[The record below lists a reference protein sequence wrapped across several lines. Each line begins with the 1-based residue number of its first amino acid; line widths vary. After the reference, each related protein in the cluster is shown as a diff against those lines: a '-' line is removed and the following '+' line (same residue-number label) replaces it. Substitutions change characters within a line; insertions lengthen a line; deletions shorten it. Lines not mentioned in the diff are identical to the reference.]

1 MQNYKF
7 LRILRV
13 EDILY
18 IGLNRP
24 QNKNAFNEYLIEELT
39 HAFSNIPEDILI
51 VILYGE
57 GDSFCA
63 GADLDW
69 MKRMGESSFEENKK
83 SAYLMWKMYETIDSC
98 PCVLI
103 SKVHGYVL
111 GGGMG
116 LISCSDIVISE
127 ENAKFGWTEVKLSLV
142 PAVVSTF
149 SLRKVN
155 DSYARRYFL
164 TGEIFDS
171 YTAKN
176 MGLVH
181 EVVKY
186 EKLDEKVNEFI
197 EIIRKNGK
205 NGIKLTKQLITKL
218 RQRTDKEIIDYCIE
232 TISRARSSEEALN
245 RIIAFLNKGP

>member
-1 MQNYKF
+1 MENYKF
-7 LRILRV
+7 LKV
-13 EDILY
+13 FQKDEVLY

-24 QNKNAFNEYLIEELT
+24 ENKNAFNEFLIDELT
-39 HAFSNIPEDILI
+39 RAFNNIDDNII
-51 VILYGE
+51 CVVLYGE
-57 GDSFCA
+57 GDGFCA

-83 SAYLMWKMYETIDSC
+83 SAYLMWKMYESIENC
-98 PCVLI
+98 PAVLI

-127 ENAKFGWTEVKLSLV
+127 ENTKFGWTEVRLGLV

-149 SLRKVN
+149 SIRKVN

-171 YTAKN
+171 YTAQKI
-176 MGLVH
+176 GLVH
-181 EVVKY
+181 EIVKF
-186 EKLDEKVNEFI
+186 EELDNKLNEFI
-197 EIIRKNGK
+197 EIIKKNGK
-205 NGIKLTKQLITKL
+205 YGTKLTKQLLLKL
-218 RQRTDKEIIDYCIE
+218 RQRTDKEIIEFCIE
-232 TISRARSSEEALN
+232 TISKARSSKEALE
-245 RIIAFLNKGP
+245 RIEKFLKKV

>member
-1 MQNYKF
+1 MENYKF
-7 LRILRV
+7 LKV
-13 EDILY
+13 FEKDEVLY

-24 QNKNAFNEYLIEELT
+24 ENKNAFNEFLIEELT
-39 HAFSNIPEDILI
+39 KAFSNIPDN
-51 VILYGE
+51 VICVVLYGQ

-83 SAYLMWKMYETIDSC
+83 SAYLMWKMYETIENC
-98 PCVLI
+98 PVVLI

-127 ENAKFGWTEVKLSLV
+127 KNAKFGWTEVRLGLV

-149 SLRKVN
+149 SIRKIN
-155 DSYARRYFL
+155 DSFARRYFL

-171 YTAKN
+171 ATAYK

-181 EVVKY
+181 EIVDF
-186 EKLDEKVNEFI
+186 ENLDNKVNEFI
-197 EIIRKNGK
+197 EIIKKNGK
-205 NGIKLTKQLITKL
+205 NGIKLTKQLLLKL
-218 RQRTDKEIIDYCIE
+218 RQRTDEELINLCID
-232 TISRARSSEEALN
+232 TIAKARSSSEALE
-245 RIIAFLNKGP
+245 RIEKFLNKK

>member
-1 MQNYKF
+1 LENYKF
-7 LRILRV
+7 LKV
-13 EDILY
+13 FEKDEVLY

-24 QNKNAFNEYLIEELT
+24 ENKNAFNEFLIEELT
-39 HAFSNIPEDILI
+39 KAFSNIPDN
-51 VILYGE
+51 VICVVLYGQ

-83 SAYLMWKMYETIDSC
+83 SAYLMWKMYETIENC
-98 PCVLI
+98 PVVLI

-127 ENAKFGWTEVKLSLV
+127 KNAKFGWTEVRLGLV

-149 SLRKVN
+149 SIRKIN
-155 DSYARRYFL
+155 DSFARRYFL

-171 YTAKN
+171 ATAYK

-181 EVVKY
+181 EIVDF
-186 EKLDEKVNEFI
+186 ENLDNKVNEFI
-197 EIIRKNGK
+197 EIIKKNGK
-205 NGIKLTKQLITKL
+205 NGIKLTKQLLLKL
-218 RQRTDKEIIDYCIE
+218 RQRTDEELINLCID
-232 TISRARSSEEALN
+232 TIAKARSSSEALE
-245 RIIAFLNKGP
+245 RIEKFLNKK

>member
-1 MQNYKF
+1 MENYKF
-7 LRILRV
+7 LKILQEQDV
-13 EDILY
+13 LY
-18 IGLNRP
+18 VGLNRP
-24 QNKNAFNEYLIEELT
+24 QSRNAFNEHLIEELT
-39 HAFSNIPEDILI
+39 HAFSNIPEDILV

-69 MKRMGESSFEENKK
+69 MKRMGESSFEENRK

-98 PCVLI
+98 SCVLI

-116 LISCSDIVISE
+116 LISCCDIVISE
-127 ENAKFGWTEVKLSLV
+127 EGAKFGWTEVKLGLV

-149 SLRKVN
+149 SIRKVN

-171 YTAKN
+171 YTAKH

-181 EVVKY
+181 EVVKH
-186 EKLDEKVNEFI
+186 ENLDEKVNEFI
-197 EIIRKNGK
+197 KIIRKNGK
-205 NGIKLTKQLITKL
+205 NGIKLTKQLLTKL
-218 RQRTDKEIIDYCIE
+218 RPRTDKEIIDYCIE
-232 TISRARSSEEALN
+232 TISRARSSQEALS
-245 RIIAFLNKGP
+245 RINAFLNRGP